1 VLNDIPSTADFVDR
15 LAAEYETAK
24 AELAAK
30 TALTS
35 GRHLAAV

>member
-1 VLNDIPSTADFVDR
+1 VADYVDR

>member
-1 VLNDIPSTADFVDR
+1 VLKDIPSAGEFVDR
-15 LAAEYETAK
+15 LAAEYEAAK

-35 GRHLAAV
+35 GRRLETV